1 MRSVSSSL
9 TVTEE
14 TGVSDEEE
22 GIILDREDNEDENED
37 QKRASNGAGRRRMIE
52 FEQIL
57 LCLGGRLK
65 IEDSDQMIKSIKK
78 LFKRIEILELIERSG
93 SNWKGFVLDGSS
105 ASRVT

>member
-1 MRSVSSSL
+1 MKRKIRS
-9 TVTEE
+9 
-14 TGVSDEEE
+14 G
-22 GIILDREDNEDENED
+22 
-37 QKRASNGAGRRRMIE
+37 MID

-65 IEDSDQMIKSIKK
+65 IEHSDWMINSIKK
-78 LFKRIEILELIERSG
+78 LFKRIERSG